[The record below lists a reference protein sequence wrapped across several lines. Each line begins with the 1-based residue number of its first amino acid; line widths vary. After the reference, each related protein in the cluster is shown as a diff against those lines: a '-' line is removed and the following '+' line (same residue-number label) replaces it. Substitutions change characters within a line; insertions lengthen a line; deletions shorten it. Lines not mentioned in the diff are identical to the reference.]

1 MHNFIDLQIRFPF
14 QYPLSQ
20 EWKRAID
27 ICDMADSKR
36 IGLSLQLHSGDF
48 DDTPPAPQDIVEDI
62 LPHLHV
68 VEFHYTPS
76 LGESLFEDELTEWAD
91 LLKANAFDGLVVFC
105 PHLRPD
111 ENILQHCMALQ
122 ACADFFLE

>member
-1 MHNFIDLQIRFPF
+1 MKKI
-14 QYPLSQ
+14 
-20 EWKRAID
+20 AV
-27 ICDMADSKR
+27 
-36 IGLSLQLHSGDF
+36 SLLFLLLFLCAVGCRKV
-48 DDTPPAPQDIVEDI
+48 TPPAPQEIVKDI

>member
-1 MHNFIDLQIRFPF
+1 
-14 QYPLSQ
+14 
-20 EWKRAID
+20 
-27 ICDMADSKR
+27 MADSKR

-48 DDTPPAPQDIVEDI
+48 QDTPPAPQEIVEGI

-76 LGESLFEDELTEWAD
+76 LGESLFEDELDEWAD

-105 PHLRPD
+105 PHLRPE
-111 ENILQHCMALQ
+111 ENILQHCMAIQ
-122 ACADFFLE
+122 ACADFFQEV